1 MTLLPLTLF
10 ATLSLVSPAPA
21 PSYPSQI
28 TPDLNFSAAYL
39 QFFRVKQLIDQINIR
54 RFEEFGKSPIPASEA
69 EGKALDIIIP
79 AAENVTEAPVPPQ
92 DEQPGNI
99 PEIDLTDEALMSD
112 TAGIVPVADPTAE
125 AEVTTAAPAPEEIV
139 TVQPREAEIDSEAP
153 AKVPCLNNL
162 CLLPSD
168 EEVTT
173 ITATDGE
180 VEVTTITAPEAT
192 TEASPEEEDVDPKL
206 VISEVPVNP
215 GPAIEDED
223 ESLNEIDTG
232 SGKFLVSKDTVS
244 AARKYGYKILL
255 KKVGGKEVPVGKFKY
270 SLPTIVKITPE
281 DDKVVV
287 EALDDISPKMDVMEE
302 VIETTA
308 APVVIEETTD
318 PVEVDLKKESE
329 DEIMDEVTTV
339 AVDTEEASPDVTTAA
354 PAEEEVTTLLSISDL
369 LPEPITAVIPAVD
382 IGDASISDSVIK
394 ISEETETALEEIK
407 NKTSVRKSTWENEVL
422 KLFSERRDRVL
433 GLLRP
438 YRRRGDNA
446 G

>member
-1 MTLLPLTLF
+1 MHLISISLCFVSTILKLFRVVTMTLLPLTLF

-28 TPDLNFSAAYL
+28 TPDLDFSAAYL

-112 TAGIVPVADPTAE
+112 TAGIVPVADPTAD

-153 AKVPCLNNL
+153 TLT
-162 CLLPSD
+162 D

-173 ITATDGE
+173 ITVTDVE

-232 SGKFLVSKDTVS
+232 SGKFFVSEDTVS

-287 EALDDISPKMDVMEE
+287 EALDDISPKLDVMEE

-407 NKTSVRKSTWENEVL
+407 NKTSVRKS
-422 KLFSERRDRVL
+422 S
-433 GLLRP
+433 
-438 YRRRGDNA
+438 
-446 G
+446 

>member
-28 TPDLNFSAAYL
+28 TPDLDFSAAYL

-54 RFEEFGKSPIPASEA
+54 RFEEFGKSPVSAS

-79 AAENVTEAPVPPQ
+79 AAENVTEAPVPAE
-92 DEQPGNI
+92 DEQPDNI
-99 PEIDLTDEALMSD
+99 PEIDLTDEAIMSD
-112 TAGIVPVADPTAE
+112 TVGIVPVPDPLAA

-153 AKVPCLNNL
+153 TLT
-162 CLLPSD
+162 D

-173 ITATDGE
+173 ITVTDVE

-232 SGKFLVSKDTVS
+232 SGKFFVSEDTVS

-287 EALDDISPKMDVMEE
+287 EALDDISPKMDVMEV

-318 PVEVDLKKESE
+318 PVEVDLKMESE
-329 DEIMDEVTTV
+329 DEITDDVTTV
-339 AVDTEEASPDVTTAA
+339 AVDAEASSDVTTAA

-433 GLLRP
+433 
-438 YRRRGDNA
+438 
-446 G
+446 